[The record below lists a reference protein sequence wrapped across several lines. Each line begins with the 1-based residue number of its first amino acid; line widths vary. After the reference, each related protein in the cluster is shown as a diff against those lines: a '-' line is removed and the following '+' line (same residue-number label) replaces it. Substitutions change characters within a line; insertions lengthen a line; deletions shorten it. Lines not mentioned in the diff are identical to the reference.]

1 MEKYF
6 EFYDKTT
13 WFLTHRGK
21 VNNVKERLLNKNKYF
36 VKKHFRFP
44 KQILQF
50 KIINNNNKKKK
61 NFEWKKKDWNINII
75 CREKKKENNG
85 NVNVL

>member
-1 MEKYF
+1 M
-6 EFYDKTT
+6 
-13 WFLTHRGK
+13 
-21 VNNVKERLLNKNKYF
+21 NNVKERLLNKNKYF

-50 KIINNNNKKKK
+50 KIINNNNKKKRIL
-61 NFEWKKKDWNINII
+61 NERKKIETLTLFVEK
-75 CREKKKENNG
+75 KKKENNG